1 MLKEYR
7 AAQQA
12 GWNYDYLDQF
22 ERIKKIYQID
32 YEICFHNFENCQD
45 LDNVLVNNFFSD
57 TRPGRFLNIGSANG
71 RDQTYALLIKGW
83 SGVYCDPD
91 PRALVGLL
99 DQTAQ
104 YKDQVVLINSAI
116 TEHGGLCQFYLN
128 ELVGLST
135 TCEHLLVDQFR
146 YHVTNSL
153 TLDQLLDFVGEDFDY
168 VQFDI
173 EGIDDAVVKNINW
186 ATRLPNCKMIGIEGG
201 LSPWEQLWDQGQY
214 VISDVTEHNVYYKRL
229 SAMGLDQ
236 HG

>member
-1 MLKEYR
+1 MLKEYQTAR
-7 AAQQA
+7 QV
-12 GWNYDYLDQF
+12 GWNNHYLELF
-22 ERIKKIYQID
+22 ERIKKTYQID
-32 YEICFHNFENCQD
+32 YEIRFHNFGNRQD
-45 LDNVLVNNFFSD
+45 LDDVLVNNFFSD
-57 TRPGRFLNIGSANG
+57 TRPRKFLNIGSANG
-71 RDQTYALLIKGW
+71 LDQTHALLTKGW

-104 YKDQVVLINSAI
+104 YKDRVILINSAI
-116 TEHGGLCQFYLN
+116 TEHGGLCRFYLN

-135 TCEHLLVDQFR
+135 TCEHLSVGQAR
-146 YHVTNSL
+146 HHVTNSL

-186 ATRLPNCKMIGIEGG
+186 ATRLPSCKMIGIETG
-201 LSPWEQLWDQGQY
+201 LAVWEQLWDQGQY

-229 SAMGLDQ
+229 SATGLD
-236 HG
+236 